1 MLGDVQ
7 DFSTRSSPEGS
18 GLMMNRTLSPK
29 DLARAVDV
37 SESSLKRW
45 ADSGT
50 IRATRTAG
58 GHRRI
63 ALSEA
68 IRFIRESK
76 LSLVNP
82 EALGLRDLGAA
93 PTPELGSAKDDRRFL
108 EHLEKGATQ
117 AARGFV
123 LWKFLRG
130 ESVAAICDGPILHAM
145 DALGGAWKGRPD
157 GIFLEHRAT
166 DICLQALDQLR
177 VLAEVPNEAPVVLGG
192 APSGDPYILPSVMA
206 ATSLVFEG
214 LDAVNLG
221 PDTPANS
228 LVSAAEHYDVSTVWL
243 SITSSNSSRAELERY
258 LDELVTTFPRPVT
271 VVVGGRSSHKIR
283 NLNLPGVHH
292 GESMAELVAFARG
305 RFGRPGYRR
314 GGRDYRD

>member
-1 MLGDVQ
+1 
-7 DFSTRSSPEGS
+7 
-18 GLMMNRTLSPK
+18 MNRTLSPK

-76 LSLVNP
+76 LNLVQP
-82 EALGLRDLGAA
+82 EVLGLRDLGALPVGDA
-93 PTPELGSAKDDRRFL
+93 EPAVDDGRFL
-108 EHLEKGATQ
+108 QYLETGATQ

-130 ESVAAICDGPILHAM
+130 ESVAAICDGPILQ
-145 DALGGAWKGRPD
+145 ALEVLGSSWKRRAD

-177 VLAEVPNEAPVVLGG
+177 VLAELPEDAPVVLGG
-192 APSGDPYILPSVMA
+192 APAGDPYILPSVMA
-206 ATSLVFEG
+206 ATSLVLEG
-214 LDAVNLG
+214 INAVNLG
-221 PDTPANS
+221 PDTPALS
-228 LVSAAEHYDVSTVWL
+228 LASAAEHYDVSTVWL
-243 SITSSNSSRAELERY
+243 SITSDKSSRSELERY
-258 LDELVTTFPRPVT
+258 VEELVTAFPRPVT
-271 VVVGGRSSHKIR
+271 VVIGGRASHKIR
-283 NLNLPGVHH
+283 HLNVPGVHH

>member
-1 MLGDVQ
+1 
-7 DFSTRSSPEGS
+7 
-18 GLMMNRTLSPK
+18 MNRTLSPK

-76 LSLVNP
+76 LSLVHP
-82 EALGLRDLGAA
+82 ETLGLRDLGAL
-93 PTPELGSAKDDRRFL
+93 PEAEHHRADDDGRFL
-108 EHLEKGATQ
+108 EYLETGATQ

-130 ESVAAICDGPILHAM
+130 ESVAAICDGPVLTALE
-145 DALGGAWKGRPD
+145 ALGSAWKDRAD

-177 VLAEVPNEAPVVLGG
+177 VLAEVPEEAPVILGG
-192 APSGDPYILPSVMA
+192 APTGDPYILPSVMA
-206 ATSLVFEG
+206 ATALVFEG
-214 LDAVNLG
+214 INAVNLG
-221 PDTPANS
+221 PDTPALS
-228 LVSAAEHYDVSTVWL
+228 LASAAEHYDVSTVWL
-243 SITSSNSSRAELERY
+243 SITSNRPSRAELERY
-258 LDELVTTFPRPVT
+258 VEELVSSFPRPVT
-271 VVVGGRSSHKIR
+271 VVVGGGASQKIR
-283 NLNLPGVHH
+283 NLKLPGVHH

-305 RFGRPGYRR
+305 RFGRSGDRQVRR
-314 GGRDYRD
+314 GHRE